1 MFRATP
7 PAFFHQIPALL
18 KFKLHQPLPL
28 SPRESKQ
35 LLELLTV
42 SFREQLDSEHGPSN
56 VADAPSAHQVKATKT
71 TIQPKPHTRPTDKH
85 IESIL
90 TNPLFNVRRNAEA
103 TTAANPMCTF
113 DRAVGTGMMTLK
125 HAAACLRAERQRL
138 ASLHPVDL
146 TQGLKNS
153 GAGLKV
159 VRWLNASGTSND
171 NSFLDEPLF
180 AFNLFEFMQ
189 AEGLEDVF
197 WVWID
202 RDIDGFLKSV
212 VSRDVVARRISSLF
226 GHKKIATRS
235 FDDAV
240 TILQRF
246 ATKIQNLDARKQRSL
261 LFSPGQQLYDQLSH
275 SHPIALSSVSL
286 GAFEAFRRILRTIY
300 LHDIEYCSLDIYHP
314 TQPSADECLKR
325 LRLPPTTLPVS
336 GPRKAAYPQRIIN
349 ISLTAAKILFEQERV
364 DDARWIMEYLRTN
377 YPEEVGLKQSSVEHR
392 IQKAHEEESSIQ
404 LLESLSIA

>member
-28 SPRESKQ
+28 TPRESKQ

-42 SFREQLDSEHGPSN
+42 SFREKLDSEHGSSN
-56 VADAPSAHQVKATKT
+56 VADTPSAHQVKATKT

-90 TNPLFNVRRNAEA
+90 TNPLFHVRRNAEA
-103 TTAANPMCTF
+103 TPATNPMGTF
-113 DRAVGTGMMTLK
+113 DRAVGTGMMTVK

-138 ASLHPVDL
+138 ASLYPVDL

-159 VRWLNASGTSND
+159 
-171 NSFLDEPLF
+171 
-180 AFNLFEFMQ
+180 

-202 RDIDGFLKSV
+202 RDIDGMLKSV
-212 VSRDVVARRISSLF
+212 VSRDAVNRRICSLF
-226 GHKKIATRS
+226 GHKKIAMRS

-240 TILQRF
+240 TILQKF

-261 LFSPGQQLYDQLSH
+261 LFSPGQQLYEQLSH
-275 SHPIALSSVSL
+275 SHPIVRSSVSL
-286 GAFEAFRRILRTIY
+286 EAFEAFRRILRTIY
-300 LHDIEYCSLDIYHP
+300 MYDIEYNSLDIYHP
-314 TQPSADECLKR
+314 THPSADGCLKH
-325 LRLPPTTLPVS
+325 LRFPPTTLSVS
-336 GPRKAAYPQRIIN
+336 AARKTIYIQRIIN

-392 IQKAHEEESSIQ
+392 IQKAQEEESSIQ